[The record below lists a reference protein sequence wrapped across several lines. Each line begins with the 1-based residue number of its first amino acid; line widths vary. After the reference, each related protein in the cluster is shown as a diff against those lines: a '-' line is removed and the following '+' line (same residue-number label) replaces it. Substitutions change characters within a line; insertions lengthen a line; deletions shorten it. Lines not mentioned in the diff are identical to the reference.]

1 MKGDLAR
8 RQTRT
13 IELMSAAQGD
23 TNSILVI
30 VLLSECGLHLFLRH
44 VIGTWGGGVELP
56 FCDNGGEADA
66 VAIGAV

>member
-30 VLLSECGLHLFLRH
+30 VLLSECGLSLVLE
-44 VIGTWGGGVELP
+44 TCYWDMGGVELP